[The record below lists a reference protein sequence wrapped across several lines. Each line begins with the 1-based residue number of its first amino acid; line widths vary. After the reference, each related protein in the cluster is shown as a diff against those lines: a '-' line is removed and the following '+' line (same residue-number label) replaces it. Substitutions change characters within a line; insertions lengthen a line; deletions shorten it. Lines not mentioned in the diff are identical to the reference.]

1 MNRLRIIRAEK
12 RITQFDLRIK
22 TGINQSKISLAE
34 NGYIELRDDEKE
46 RIAKALNCA
55 VADIFTGAK
64 LHRANPR

>member
-12 RITQFDLRIK
+12 GITQFDLRIK

-46 RIAKALNCA
+46 KIAKALNCK
-55 VADIFTGAK
+55 VTDIFTTGE
-64 LHRANPR
+64 LHRAQF